1 MTDPSIHIP
10 ALRPART
17 GAVMSP
23 SDNPAMV
30 SLPREA
36 LEALLEDA
44 AERGA
49 KKALAGVGLGD
60 EDAPDHIRGLRD
72 LFSMYRV
79 VRNGALKQIGQGIAL
94 VLIGALV
101 FFVST
106 KFPPK

>member
-1 MTDPSIHIP
+1 
-10 ALRPART
+10 
-17 GAVMSP
+17 MS
-23 SDNPAMV
+23 DDTNICM
-30 SLPREA
+30 PRAA
-36 LEALLEDA
+36 LEALVEDA

-49 KKALAGVGLGD
+49 KKALSSVGLGD

-72 LFSMYRV
+72 LFAMYRV

-106 KFPPK
+106 RFPPK

>member
-1 MTDPSIHIP
+1 
-10 ALRPART
+10 
-17 GAVMSP
+17 MSAA
-23 SDNPAMV
+23 DEPAMV
-30 SLPREA
+30 CMPRQA
-36 LEALLEDA
+36 LEALVEDA

-49 KKALAGVGLGD
+49 KKALSSVGLGD

-72 LFSMYRV
+72 LFAMYRV

-106 KFPPK
+106 RFPPK